1 MAAKKGAKKGAV
13 VGVSRFYEVSGDS
26 VKSKKSVCPRCGNGV
41 FLASHADRQSC
52 GKCGYTEFK
61 K

>member
-1 MAAKKGAKKGAV
+1 MDMG
-13 VGVSRFYEVSGDS
+13 VGSYYQLSGDS
-26 VKSKKSVCPRCGNGV
+26 IKARKSVCPRCGNGV
-41 FLASHADRQSC
+41 FLAEHSNRLSC

>member
-1 MAAKKGAKKGAV
+1 MAAKKGAKKGV
-13 VGVSRFYEVSGDS
+13 VMGVSRYYEVSGDS
-26 VKSKKSVCPRCGNGV
+26 IKSKKSVCPRCGNGV
-41 FLASHADRQSC
+41 FLANHADRQSC

>member
-1 MAAKKGAKKGAV
+1 MGAGNYYQMSGESIKGKKP
-13 VGVSRFYEVSGDS
+13 
-26 VKSKKSVCPRCGNGV
+26 VCPKCGNGV
-41 FLASHADRQSC
+41 FLAEHSNRLSC